1 MGLTRPFSAP
11 PAEGPLEMATR
22 ARPPAA
28 SKNRRGTL
36 LLWSMS
42 VVASLCL
49 TAPNARGEVYRFPLD
64 QQIDIGRGSAIYYPA
79 SPHLTFESEP
89 EGGFARMHLTAGNGR
104 GGYYWGPYV
113 SLPRA
118 GLQYLDLSNK
128 RSTVEFDARYFQ
140 SPSTNTN
147 PYFDAPVFVIL
158 WDTDY
163 KSVGTH
169 AFYWRTYEWQH
180 ISFHPATYSPWY
192 WGDPT
197 INLSR
202 ITQIGFYGTDW
213 AGTGDDYVDFKNLT
227 ISAVPEIDPA
237 GVGSVV
243 ALITGGLALLE
254 RRRKRCA

>member
-1 MGLTRPFSAP
+1 
-11 PAEGPLEMATR
+11 
-22 ARPPAA
+22 
-28 SKNRRGTL
+28 
-36 LLWSMS
+36 
-42 VVASLCL
+42 
-49 TAPNARGEVYRFPLD
+49 
-64 QQIDIGRGSAIYYPA
+64 
-79 SPHLTFESEP
+79 
-89 EGGFARMHLTAGNGR
+89 MHLTAGNGR

-254 RRRKRCA
+254 RRRRRCA